1 MLLGV
6 RLTLAQAIGIALSLS
21 GVLMILLH
29 GDLTTLKNIAFKTSC
44 GAMVPLDEIVTY
56 KEGVGPQSI
65 NHSGQMPSVS
75 ISFGLRPGVSLGEAT
90 AKVKQVDLMR
100 YGHAMS
106 VPVPGVRSSAAL
118 GALASA
124 TGRVH
129 FAHSDLAGYSI
140 FEEAV
145 FHGVRAARAV
155 LRG

>member
-1 MLLGV
+1 AGSWGEWTSRVL
-6 RLTLAQAIGIALSLS
+6 RSLAPA
-21 GVLMILLH
+21 H
-29 GDLTTLKNIAFKTSC
+29 PDLA
-44 GAMVPLDEIVTY
+44 
-56 KEGVGPQSI
+56 
-65 NHSGQMPSVS
+65 
-75 ISFGLRPGVSLGEAT
+75 

-106 VPVPGVRSSAAL
+106 VPVPGVRSSAAQ